1 MLATMAWQAVSG
13 SLSFGRARIQ
23 RRQCNMGAAF
33 IHKDQPVR
41 LALLHLLA
49 PAGSLLLVAFAGCQ
63 CLFFVSSPHARSSG
77 SSSRY
82 SPASH
87 ARFPRADS
95 AFLSGHLGELPIGPP
110 GLPVRRLL
118 SWPDVPA
125 SLWASRGLSLA
136 VVSGSP

>member
-49 PAGSLLLVAFAGCQ
+49 PAGSFLLVAFAGCQ
-63 CLFFVSSPHARSSG
+63 CLFFSCPAHTLDHPAHRRGTHPHPMLAF
-77 SSSRY
+77 
-82 SPASH
+82 PELTV
-87 ARFPRADS
+87 RF
-95 AFLSGHLGELPIGPP
+95 
-110 GLPVRRLL
+110 
-118 SWPDVPA
+118 
-125 SLWASRGLSLA
+125 
-136 VVSGSP
+136 

>member
-49 PAGSLLLVAFAGCQ
+49 PAGSFLLVAFAGCQ
-63 CLFFVSSPHARSSG
+63 CLFFRVQPTRSIIRLIVEVLTRIPCSLSQSCQCVSKRTAG
-77 SSSRY
+77 
-82 SPASH
+82 
-87 ARFPRADS
+87 
-95 AFLSGHLGELPIGPP
+95 
-110 GLPVRRLL
+110 
-118 SWPDVPA
+118 
-125 SLWASRGLSLA
+125 
-136 VVSGSP
+136 